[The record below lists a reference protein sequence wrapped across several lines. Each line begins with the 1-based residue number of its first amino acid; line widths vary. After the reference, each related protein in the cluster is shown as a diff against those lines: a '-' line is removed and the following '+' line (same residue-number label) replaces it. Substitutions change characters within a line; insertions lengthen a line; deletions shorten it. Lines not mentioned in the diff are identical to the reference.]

1 MDIIL
6 RFLIGG
12 IVVSVFCNLRRR
24 GKAGVLRGRIRCGAH
39 HCARYTGADN
49 AQTWGRVCGNRGKVD
64 GSWRRRIFRVRVCGE
79 LCANPLAPES
89 TDDSD
94 SGFARMVCNGRHALG
109 ALVADHYGPVLGGLF
124 LAFPGIFPAGV
135 SLVEK
140 HKTLRETEGKLG
152 VWSAREQASVEA
164 TGTSVGTLGLMGF
177 AVVLWQGLPTHN
189 FLLMLFTATG
199 TWIAVSSLFWWT
211 RERM

>member
-1 MDIIL
+1 M
-6 RFLIGG
+6 
-12 IVVSVFCNLRRR
+12 
-24 GKAGVLRGRIRCGAH
+24 RIRLKFDSLKESKPME
-39 HCARYTGADN
+39 Y
-49 AQTWGRVCGNRGKVD
+49 V
-64 GSWRRRIFRVRVCGE
+64 FRFAFGGVVTV
-79 LCANPLAPES
+79 LA
-89 TDDSD
+89 
-94 SGFARMVCNGRHALG
+94 G
-109 ALVADHYGPVLGGLF
+109 LVADHYGPVLGGLF

-140 HKTLRETEGKLG
+140 HKTLRERAEGKLG
-152 VWSAREQASVEA
+152 VWSARGQASVEA
-164 TGTSVGTLGLMGF
+164 TGASIGTLGLMGF

>member
-1 MDIIL
+1 M
-6 RFLIGG
+6 
-12 IVVSVFCNLRRR
+12 
-24 GKAGVLRGRIRCGAH
+24 RIRLKFDSLKETKPVE
-39 HCARYTGADN
+39 Y
-49 AQTWGRVCGNRGKVD
+49 V
-64 GSWRRRIFRVRVCGE
+64 FRFAFGGVVTV
-79 LCANPLAPES
+79 LA
-89 TDDSD
+89 
-94 SGFARMVCNGRHALG
+94 G
-109 ALVADHYGPVLGGLF
+109 LVADHYGPVLGGLF

-140 HKTLRETEGKLG
+140 HKTLRERAEGKLG
-152 VWSAREQASVEA
+152 VWSARGQASVEA
-164 TGTSVGTLGLMGF
+164 TGASVGTLGLMGF